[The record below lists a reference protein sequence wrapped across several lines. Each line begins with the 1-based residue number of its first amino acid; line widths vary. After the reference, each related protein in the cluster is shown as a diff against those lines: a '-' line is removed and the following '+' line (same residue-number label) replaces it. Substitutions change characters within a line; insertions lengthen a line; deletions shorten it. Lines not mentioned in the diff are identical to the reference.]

1 MMGPVM
7 ALPLQEGP
15 SLQSLMKPGNEG
27 IAVFSGGKDFER
39 L

>member
-1 MMGPVM
+1 M

-27 IAVFSGGKDFER
+27 IAVFNGEG